1 MRLQDIK
8 VYLKECSV
16 EVMSAAEP
24 LIGGEFY
31 HVRVKPGDVAEY
43 VLLPGDPD
51 RVLKIAKYWDE
62 GREVSF
68 HREFRV
74 WTGKVNGKPISA
86 CSTGIGA
93 PSTAIAIEELARAGC
108 KTFIRVGST
117 GAIQKGID
125 LGDLIISIAAVRLEG
140 TSRQYVIDGYPA
152 SADYEVVLAL
162 IQAAENLGLK
172 YHLGI
177 SASTD
182 SFYVGQGRKGFK
194 EYTWSFSEKILSDL
208 QSMNVLNF
216 EMESSV
222 IFTLASIY
230 GLRAGSVCA
239 VFANRIEDRFGMV
252 GEEDAIKTAIE
263 AVKILYEWDE
273 LKNIHGKKY
282 FYPDL
287 LKIRR

>member
-1 MRLQDIK
+1 
-8 VYLKECSV
+8 
-16 EVMSAAEP
+16 MSAAEP
-24 LIGGEFY
+24 RIGGEFY

-74 WTGKVNGKPISA
+74 WTGKVSGKPISA

-125 LGDLIISIAAVRLEG
+125 LGDLIISTAAVRLEG

-182 SFYVGQGRKGFK
+182 SFYVGQGRKGFR
-194 EYTWSFSEKILSDL
+194 EYSWSYSEKILSDL

-239 VFANRIEDRFGMV
+239 VFANRIEDRFGIV

-282 FYPDL
+282 FYPNL
-287 LKIRR
+287 LKIIR

>member
-1 MRLQDIK
+1 
-8 VYLKECSV
+8 
-16 EVMSAAEP
+16 MSASEP
-24 LIGGEFY
+24 SIGGQFY
-31 HVRVKPGDVAEY
+31 HARVKAGEIAEY

-62 GREVSF
+62 GREISF

-74 WTGKVNGKPISA
+74 WTGTINGKPISA

-93 PSTAIAIEELARAGC
+93 PSTAIAVEELARAGG

-117 GAIQKGID
+117 GAIQKGIG
-125 LGDLIISIAAVRLEG
+125 LGDIIISTAAVRLEG

-152 SADYEVVLAL
+152 YADYEVVLAL

-172 YHLGI
+172 YHLGV

-182 SFYVGQGRKGFK
+182 SFYAGQGRKGFK
-194 EYTWSFSEKILSDL
+194 EYSWSYSEKILRDL

-216 EMESSV
+216 EMESSI
-222 IFTLASIY
+222 IFTLASLY

-239 VFANRIEDRFGMV
+239 VFANRIEDRFEIV
-252 GEEDAIKTAIE
+252 GEDDAIKTAIE

-273 LKNIHGKKY
+273 LKNIHGKKH
-282 FYPDL
+282 FYPKL
-287 LKIRR
+287 LKVRN

>member
-1 MRLQDIK
+1 
-8 VYLKECSV
+8 
-16 EVMSAAEP
+16 MSAAEP
-24 LIGGEFY
+24 RIGGEFY
-31 HVRVKPGDVAEY
+31 HVRVKPGEIAEY

-74 WTGKVNGKPISA
+74 WTGIVNGKPISA

-125 LGDLIISIAAVRLEG
+125 LGDLIISTAAVRLEG

-162 IQAAENLGLK
+162 IQAAENLGFK

-182 SFYVGQGRKGFK
+182 SFYVGQGRKGFR
-194 EYTWSFSEKILSDL
+194 EYSWSYSEKILSDL

-216 EMESSV
+216 EMESSI

-239 VFANRIEDRFGMV
+239 VFANRIEDKFGIV

-273 LKNIHGKKY
+273 LKNTHGKKY
-282 FYPDL
+282 FYPTL
-287 LKIRR
+287 LRIGR